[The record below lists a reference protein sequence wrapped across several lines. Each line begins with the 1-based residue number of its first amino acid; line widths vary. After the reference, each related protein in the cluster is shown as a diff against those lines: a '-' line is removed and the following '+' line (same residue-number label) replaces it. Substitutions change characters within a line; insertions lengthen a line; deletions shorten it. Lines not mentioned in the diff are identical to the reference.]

1 MKIDFFR
8 HSLLSRGGDKM
19 IVVHANHLA
28 SKGHQV
34 RILAAVIDTVF
45 EIDSRVA
52 IERLPATSKLGTI
65 VSALTTRFSS
75 DLVVADIIA
84 MVCFLAVRNRD
95 KLICYAQD
103 YDESYYSLRAQQ
115 LLIRFFYTIGLKL
128 FRIPVI
134 AVSHPLA
141 DLLYTRFNALVK
153 VVENGVNS
161 GVFYPEPDPQ
171 LLVEKHHRKVILA
184 LSRSDTRKG
193 FDLACDVLMQVITK
207 YSGSLEVWTVG
218 QPNEGLFPGMTHRH
232 MGYVG
237 EERLRK
243 IFSSVDVF
251 LYPTRHEGF
260 PLMVIEA
267 FACRC
272 PVVTTSAVP
281 YAVHGENALVSPI
294 DDVDSLTANLLTI
307 LNDELL
313 CSNLIHNAGEFSAS
327 CTLAE
332 SKRKFHSDLLE
343 LVQKRGNLSE

>member
-1 MKIDFFR
+1 
-8 HSLLSRGGDKM
+8 M
-19 IVVHANHLA
+19 IVIHANHLA
-28 SKGHQV
+28 SIGHEV
-34 RILAAVIDTVF
+34 RIIAAVIDTVF
-45 EIDSRVA
+45 EIDPRVT
-52 IERLPATSKLGTI
+52 IERLPASNKLGTI

-75 DLVVADIIA
+75 DLVVADIVA

-95 KLICYAQD
+95 KLICFAQD

-128 FRIPVI
+128 CRIPVI
-134 AVSHPLA
+134 AVSYPLA
-141 DLLYTRFNALVK
+141 DLLNKRFNALIQ
-153 VVENGVNS
+153 VVENGVNTD
-161 GVFYPEPDPQ
+161 VFYSEPDPQ
-171 LLVEKHHRKVILA
+171 LLLEKHHRKVILA

-193 FDLACDVLMQVITK
+193 FDLACDVLLQVHAK
-207 YSGSLEVWTVG
+207 YSGAIEVWTVG
-218 QPNEGLFPGMTHRH
+218 QPNEGLFPGMIHRH

-243 IFSSVDVF
+243 IFSSVDIF

-260 PLMVIEA
+260 PLMVMEA

-294 DDVDSLTANLLTI
+294 DDVDSLTANLLTL

-313 CSNLIHNAGEFSAS
+313 RSNLIQNAGKFAAT

-332 SKRKFHSDLLE
+332 SKQKFHSTLLD
-343 LVQKRGNLSE
+343 LVQKRGTLSE